1 MISSCRKNVPYLASN
16 EVKIKSE
23 IQSLRLP
30 SLLHFPM
37 SPRKKQQPTAVAFES
52 LFLFLLFR
60 IERIHRVIDTVRQGV
75 LDGVSGMN
83 LRRLD
88 KLDIFPVRALQD
100 MLDDGVSVLWMA
112 YTDAETMKRLTP
124 RQAMRDLIPLCPPAD
139 PFLRMR
145 VFPGGLSPRSSQMM
159 KISSRSTL

>member
-1 MISSCRKNVPYLASN
+1 
-16 EVKIKSE
+16 
-23 IQSLRLP
+23 
-30 SLLHFPM
+30 M

-60 IERIHRVIDTVRQGV
+60 IESIHGMIDAMSQCV

-100 MLDDGVSVLWMA
+100 MLDDGVPVLWMA
-112 YTDAETMKRLTP
+112 YTDAEAIERLTP
-124 RQAMRDLIPLCPPAD
+124 ETSDEGLDPIMPACRSLFTNACLSRRQVSHGRDHRARCLPCGDGAGP
-139 PFLRMR
+139 
-145 VFPGGLSPRSSQMM
+145 
-159 KISSRSTL
+159 

>member
-1 MISSCRKNVPYLASN
+1 
-16 EVKIKSE
+16 
-23 IQSLRLP
+23 
-30 SLLHFPM
+30 M

-60 IERIHRVIDTVRQGV
+60 IESIHGMIDAMSQCV

-100 MLDDGVSVLWMA
+100 MLDDGVPVLWMA
-112 YTDAETMKRLTP
+112 YADAEAIERLTP
-124 RQAMRDLIPLCPPAD
+124 ETSDEDLIPLCPPAD

-145 VFPGGLSPRSSQMM
+145 VFPGGRSRSSQMM